1 MQLLQIII
9 LTSLNFHV
17 PGMHSNCSTKCAGDQ
32 LRSYTSEKSMVFS
45 MATRM
50 MPVLLLGINVHG
62 YSLEFVTGPLESRQS
77 PHGSSQ

>member
-9 LTSLNFHV
+9 LTSLNFRD
-17 PGMHSNCSTKCAGDQ
+17 PGMHSNCSTIHAGDQ
-32 LRSYTSEKSMVFS
+32 LCSYTSEKAVTLS

-62 YSLEFVTGPLESRQS
+62 YSLEFVTS
-77 PHGSSQ
+77 